1 MDFSVM
7 DNIKAKKD
15 PSQKDKSIFSIEI
28 NKLLKETGITQE
40 IVPYLSYAVK
50 CNAIKTIIQWNT
62 VFSDDEQIQNM
73 KKIID
78 LISNSSM
85 SAGERFRIYMSF
97 LVSYFNISKENTE
110 LTKIILLNVVDTSYN
125 KEHKRLG
132 DIGKTFKT
140 SFVENMNESI
150 TLPNLYKMGFENYNY
165 YCSLVELFNELISDL
180 DNTITT
186 KATDKDKNS
195 KYKLKEWIKNQQAI
209 ISSKETSANERKEL
223 SESQNNNNTETSSLA
238 NKDISPSDSSSLS
251 KPQEEKTFKNL
262 YAKQIYDLAV
272 KIEDSEDEKKHIESE
287 LRKSRSELANIR
299 NEIDDLKKKYSNKC
313 TECVNKEKRIAELE
327 SKVSE
332 MNARIKE
339 MSEKIARQADTMG
352 TIKDS
357 QGRETSE
364 KLNSIASSLKR
375 FYDDFQSSVDMEMTI
390 DLGENM
396 RDMVEDIFKKLE
408 KCGIDIKGR

>member
-15 PSQKDKSIFSIEI
+15 PSQKDKSIFSSEI
-28 NKLLKETGITQE
+28 NKLLKESGITQE

-62 VFSDDEQIQNM
+62 SFSDDEQIQNM
-73 KKIID
+73 KKIINM
-78 LISNSSM
+78 ISSSSM

-97 LVSYFNISKENTE
+97 LVSYFNIRRENTE

-140 SFVENMNESI
+140 SFVENMSENI
-150 TLPNLYKMGFENYNY
+150 ILPNLYKMGFENYNY

-186 KATDKDKNS
+186 KASDKDKNS

-209 ISSKETSANERKEL
+209 ISSKEASANERKEL
-223 SESQNNNNTETSSLA
+223 SDSQNNNNTETESLA
-238 NKDISPSDSSSLS
+238 NKDISSSDSSSLS

-327 SKVSE
+327 SKASE

-339 MSEKIARQADTMG
+339 MSEKITRQADTMG

>member
-1 MDFSVM
+1 MDFLIM

-15 PSQKDKSIFSIEI
+15 PSQKDKAIFSNEL
-28 NKLLKETGITQE
+28 NKSLKETGISQD
-40 IVPYLSYAVK
+40 IVPYLPYAVK
-50 CNAIKTIIQWNT
+50 CNAIKTIIQWNNS
-62 VFSDDEQIQNM
+62 FSDDEQIQNI
-73 KKIID
+73 KKIIN
-78 LISNSSM
+78 LISSSSM
-85 SAGERFRIYMSF
+85 SAGEKFRIYMCF
-97 LVSYFNISKENTE
+97 LVSYFNTRSENTE
-110 LTKIILLNVVDTSYN
+110 ITKTILLNVVDTSYN

-132 DIGKTFKT
+132 DIGKSFKT
-140 SFVENMNESI
+140 SFVENMSENI
-150 TLPNLYKMGFENYNY
+150 FLPNLYKMEFESYNY
-165 YCSLVELFNELISDL
+165 YCSLIELFNELISDL

-195 KYKLKEWIKNQQAI
+195 KYKLKEWIKNQQVLI
-209 ISSKETSANERKEL
+209 PSKETNADEKKE
-223 SESQNNNNTETSSLA
+223 QVNHPNNDLKSDSLTP
-238 NKDISPSDSSSLS
+238 NDILPSDSSSIS
-251 KPQEEKTFKNL
+251 NTEEKSFKNL

-287 LRKSRSELANIR
+287 LRKSRSELSNMR
-299 NEIDDLKKKYSNKC
+299 NEIDDLKRNYSNKC
-313 TECVNKEKRIAELE
+313 TECVNKAKRISELE
-327 SKVSE
+327 SNVSE
-332 MNARIKE
+332 MNAKIKE
-339 MSEKIARQADTMG
+339 MSEKITRQADTMG

-375 FYDDFQSSVDMEMTI
+375 FYDDFQTSVDMDMTI